1 VQVRAIVGPVREK
14 AASRLI
20 RFRGTV

>member
-20 RFRGTV
+20 IFRGTV